1 MSRTIH
7 CCLDVRG
14 ALKSMNQ
21 RQLVDLFRHDSGR
34 KATADEAKEHLMD
47 AIAKGYEVLPFGS
60 PCEGFSY
67 QTGCPGHEEV
77 NHG

>member
-14 ALKSMNQ
+14 ALKNMTR
-21 RQLVDLFRHDSGR
+21 RQLADLFRHDDGSR
-34 KATADEAKEHLMD
+34 ATSDEAKEHLMD
-47 AIAKGYEVLPFGS
+47 AISKGYQVLPFGP

-67 QTGCPGHEEV
+67 QTGCPGHQQS
-77 NHG
+77 